1 MPDPSPNL
9 WEQLFD
15 AQSGPGRSDQ
25 AGGETRLAAMHGQAT
40 FEGRAKLNTCLI
52 GILKFRI
59 VGETGST
66 RKPASEP

>member
-1 MPDPSPNL
+1 MLNRGH
-9 WEQLFD
+9 
-15 AQSGPGRSDQ
+15 GPSDQ

-59 VGETGST
+59 VGEQG
-66 RKPASEP
+66 RRASRPRSRDE